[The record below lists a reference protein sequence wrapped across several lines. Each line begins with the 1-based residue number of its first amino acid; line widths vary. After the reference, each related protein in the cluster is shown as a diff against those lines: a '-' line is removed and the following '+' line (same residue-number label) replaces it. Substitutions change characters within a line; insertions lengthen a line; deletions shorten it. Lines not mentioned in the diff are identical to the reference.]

1 MDESEIR
8 QILDL
13 RLRAPRVFAQSLLM
27 HYSSRGVLPAGAK
40 KITKT
45 LEAMVRAKPDHAA
58 MVIKA
63 FEKMEYAGGS
73 NYDKI
78 ISILR
83 SMLARD
89 VARKAM
95 AEIEKGMK

>member
-1 MDESEIR
+1 MDESELR
-8 QILDL
+8 EILDL
-13 RLRAPRVFAQSLLM
+13 RHRAPRVFAQSLLV
-27 HYSSRGVLPAGAK
+27 HYSNKGVLHADAK

-45 LEAMVRAKPDHAA
+45 LERMARSKPDHAA

-73 NYDKI
+73 TYEKI
-78 ISILR
+78 IGILR

-95 AEIEKGMK
+95 TEIEKGMK